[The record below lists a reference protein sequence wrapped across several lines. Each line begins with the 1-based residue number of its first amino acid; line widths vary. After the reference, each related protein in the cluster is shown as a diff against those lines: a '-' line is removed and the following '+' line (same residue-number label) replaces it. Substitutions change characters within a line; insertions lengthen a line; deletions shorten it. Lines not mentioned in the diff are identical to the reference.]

1 MWALSVLPNPPNRSN
16 EIGTLHETVCI
27 ITYGD
32 LTEALTQQIS
42 KQAHGLR
49 HSTPENSSASRVNS
63 VTTLEP
69 TEPLMSK
76 AVNYH
81 HLSYEYVEEQ
91 SDQAQHNGIE
101 NFVSVS
107 SGALRFSTPIPNL
120 FHLHYRTDYQAVD
133 KAIRVDGVRSRSEA
147 RTVKACSRR

>member
-1 MWALSVLPNPPNRSN
+1 MYILIALGYVQRVYPNTHCSGISKSKGLQWFGANA
-16 EIGTLHETVCI
+16 TLHETVCI

-32 LTEALTQQIS
+32 LTEALTQQMS

-91 SDQAQHNGIE
+91 SD
-101 NFVSVS
+101 
-107 SGALRFSTPIPNL
+107 
-120 FHLHYRTDYQAVD
+120 
-133 KAIRVDGVRSRSEA
+133 
-147 RTVKACSRR
+147 

>member
-1 MWALSVLPNPPNRSN
+1 M
-16 EIGTLHETVCI
+16 GTLHETVCI

-32 LTEALTQQIS
+32 LTEALTQQMS

-49 HSTPENSSASRVNS
+49 HSTPKNSSASRVNS

-69 TEPLMSK
+69 TEPLISK

-91 SDQAQHNGIE
+91 SD
-101 NFVSVS
+101 
-107 SGALRFSTPIPNL
+107 
-120 FHLHYRTDYQAVD
+120 
-133 KAIRVDGVRSRSEA
+133 
-147 RTVKACSRR
+147 